1 MSISADGD
9 TVAFVSDGKL
19 VPGDT
24 NGLPDA
30 YVRTGVKELLAKADE
45 AR

>member
-19 VPGDT
+19 VPDDT